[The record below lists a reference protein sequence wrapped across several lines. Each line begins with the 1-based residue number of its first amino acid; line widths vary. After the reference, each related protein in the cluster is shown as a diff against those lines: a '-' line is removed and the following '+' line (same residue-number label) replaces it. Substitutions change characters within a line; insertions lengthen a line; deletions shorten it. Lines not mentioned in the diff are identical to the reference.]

1 MAIYV
6 PVGTDKQEVIKQ
18 KRETGNAVIP
28 VTLIKEVA
36 VQYPYEVV
44 NEYGGATVTPVPPDS
59 VARIPNCSIAVVEE
73 AADAPIALMVFEAFC

>member
-1 MAIYV
+1 MLVTYLIASV
-6 PVGTDKQEVIKQ
+6 DDAVEPLPDS
-18 KRETGNAVIP
+18 KREDV
-28 VTLIKEVA
+28 VA
-36 VQYPYEVV
+36 VEEYPYEVV